1 MDEGVVVGGADVYL
15 SNHGK
20 LTIIP
25 VQYGLTR
32 DALFVD
38 PSMCTLGTL
47 RSPRYEELSKT
58 GDNEKGQIL
67 GDMTLIV
74 KNEKG
79 LGVAADLT

>member
-1 MDEGVVVGGADVYL
+1 
-15 SNHGK
+15 
-20 LTIIP
+20 
-25 VQYGLTR
+25 
-32 DALFVD
+32 
-38 PSMCTLGTL
+38 MCTLGTL